1 MNYQELLKKVS
12 EHVVQF
18 YLENNDKRLFY
29 HNLAHT
35 VQIIDSVNKINSH
48 YKSDEKTNFI
58 TCTAGWFHDTG
69 IIATGLEFHEIK
81 SAELA
86 ETFLKNHGVNE
97 EEITEIKNCILATQM
112 PQQPNSMAE
121 KIICDADLFNLG
133 TDSFFENN
141 KLVRKEIEAFSVSKI
156 SGNEWR
162 ERTIALLENH
172 TYHTE
177 FCQSLLNKIKQEN
190 LKKIKAKYD
199 LKSWRGH
206 HGNSHLLSGTE
217 SMSENDKNLRLKN
230 IKHHLR
236 GVETM
241 FRNSSSNHQHLS
253 VMADNKAFIMISVNS
268 IIISVAIGLIIGKFV
283 LNPKLI
289 IPTILLLSVNVIT
302 IIYSV
307 LATRPAIM
315 KGRFTK
321 EQVEKKTVNLLFF
334 GSFYKMPFHDFEY
347 GMRQM
352 MDDSEFLY
360 RSIIKD
366 IYWQGKVL
374 GRKFRLLRIS
384 YDIFMYGTAL
394 SVIAFLLSSLF

>member
-1 MNYQELLKKVS
+1 MSYQELLKKVT
-12 EHVVQF
+12 EHVVQ
-18 YLENNDKRLFY
+18 YYMQHSDKRLFY
-29 HNLAHT
+29 HNLAHA
-35 VQIIDSVNKINSH
+35 VQILDAVNKINAH

-58 TCTAGWFHDTG
+58 TCTAAWFHDTG
-69 IIATGLEFHEIK
+69 IIEVGLEFHEIK
-81 SAELA
+81 SAEFA
-86 ETFLKNHGVNE
+86 ESFLSGFEVNE
-97 EEITEIKNCILATQM
+97 EEINEIKNCILATQM
-112 PQQPNSMAE
+112 PQRPKSMAE
-121 KIICDADLFNLG
+121 KIVCDADLFNLG
-133 TDSFFENN
+133 TDAFFENN

-162 ERTIALLENH
+162 ERTIKLLEDHN
-172 TYHTE
+172 YHTE
-177 FCQSLLNKIKQEN
+177 YCQSLLNKTKAEN
-190 LKKIKAKYD
+190 LSKIKEKHD
-199 LKSWRGH
+199 LKNWHGH
-206 HGNSHLLSGTE
+206 HGNSHLVTDAE
-217 SMSENDKNLRLKN
+217 SISEIDKNLRLKN
-230 IKHHLR
+230 VRHHLR

-315 KGRFTK
+315 KGSFTK
-321 EQVEKKTVNLLFF
+321 EEVAKKTVNLLFF

-374 GRKFRLLRIS
+374 GRKFRLLRIA

-394 SVIAFLLSSLF
+394 SVLAYIISSLF